1 MYSDDCVYKV
11 PWIVGLCVEEK
22 HVRLLRKYSY
32 IFASA
37 DLNKL
42 QTKRFQNVYIPS
54 SVSSRLFQCSYPITL
69 LSFAEYLQKATK
81 WCQTNF
87 FVLSLKSDLN
97 PKFNWFHDRAFLCSN
112 VYLIFLNHKLHFF
125 LHQPWHFPDVWLSC
139 SQSFWE
145 QSRHGILG
153 IEVYIFV

>member
-1 MYSDDCVYKV
+1 M
-11 PWIVGLCVEEK
+11 
-22 HVRLLRKYSY
+22 RKYSY

-69 LSFAEYLQKATK
+69 LSFAEYLQKAIK
-81 WCQTNF
+81 LCQTNF

-97 PKFNWFHDRAFLCSN
+97 PKFNWFHDHAFLCSN

-125 LHQPWHFPDVWLSC
+125 TPALTLSRCVTFLFPELLGTISSWNSGNWRLHFCVDHYSWL
-139 SQSFWE
+139 
-145 QSRHGILG
+145 GKGPIK
-153 IEVYIFV
+153 